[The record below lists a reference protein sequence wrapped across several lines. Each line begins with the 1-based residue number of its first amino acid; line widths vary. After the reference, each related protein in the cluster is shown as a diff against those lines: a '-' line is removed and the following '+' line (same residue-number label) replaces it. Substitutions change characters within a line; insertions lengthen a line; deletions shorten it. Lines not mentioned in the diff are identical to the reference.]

1 MKALRYACY
10 GIVAMMITGC
20 SVNDYCSP
28 SAPEPIDPGNN
39 DGGEHEEPGDIPSN
53 PGIKPTMPIK
63 RRPIVPSQ
71 KLPRPR
77 IVEIYLSD
85 DSTLNITLA
94 SDAGIATITIVD
106 HDNNTA
112 QVYVTEDKHIEIEN
126 LPAGEFEVLVETHGE
141 MESFLIIHN

>member
-1 MKALRYACY
+1 
-10 GIVAMMITGC
+10 MITGC
-20 SVNDYCSP
+20 SVNDYKST
-28 SAPEPIDPGNN
+28 APGLPTDPGNN
-39 DGGEHEEPGDIPSN
+39 DGGENEEPGDTPSN

-126 LPAGEFEVLVETHGE
+126 LPAGEFEVFVETHGE

>member
-1 MKALRYACY
+1 MRYACY

-20 SVNDYCSP
+20 SVNDYKST
-28 SAPEPIDPGNN
+28 APGLPTDPGNN
-39 DGGEHEEPGDIPSN
+39 DGGENEEPGDTPSN

-126 LPAGEFEVLVETHGE
+126 LPAGEFEVFVETHGE

>member
-1 MKALRYACY
+1 MRYACY

-20 SVNDYCSP
+20 SVNDCCSP
-28 SAPEPIDPGNN
+28 GAPEPTIPGNN
-39 DGGEHEEPGDIPSN
+39 DEGEEPGDIPSN
-53 PGIKPTMPIK
+53 PGIKPTIPIK

-141 MESFLIIHN
+141 MESFLIIRN

>member
-10 GIVAMMITGC
+10 GIVAMIITGC
-20 SVNDYCSP
+20 SVNDDRSP
-28 SAPEPIDPGNN
+28 SSPGPIPDT
-39 DGGEHEEPGDIPSN
+39 GGEGENEEPGDIPSN
-53 PGIKPTMPIK
+53 PGIKPTIPIK

>member
-1 MKALRYACY
+1 M
-10 GIVAMMITGC
+10 
-20 SVNDYCSP
+20 
-28 SAPEPIDPGNN
+28 
-39 DGGEHEEPGDIPSN
+39 
-53 PGIKPTMPIK
+53 
-63 RRPIVPSQ
+63 PSQ

-126 LPAGEFEVLVETHGE
+126 LPTGEFEVLVETHGE

>member
-1 MKALRYACY
+1 MKALRYVCY
-10 GIVAMMITGC
+10 GIVAMMTTGC
-20 SVNDYCSP
+20 SVNDCETA
-28 SAPEPIDPGNN
+28 APGLPNDPGNGK
-39 DGGEHEEPGDIPSN
+39 DEENPDPGIPSN

-77 IVEIYLSD
+77 IVEIYLSN

-141 MESFLIIHN
+141 MESFLTKLH

>member
-1 MKALRYACY
+1 
-10 GIVAMMITGC
+10 MITGC
-20 SVNDYCSP
+20 SVNDYKSTAPGLP
-28 SAPEPIDPGNN
+28 SDPG
-39 DGGEHEEPGDIPSN
+39 DGKEEENPDPGIPSN

-141 MESFLIIHN
+141 MESFLIIQN

>member
-1 MKALRYACY
+1 MRYACY

-20 SVNDYCSP
+20 SVNDYKST
-28 SAPEPIDPGNN
+28 APDLPTDPG
-39 DGGEHEEPGDIPSN
+39 DGKEEENPDPGIPSN

-141 MESFLIIHN
+141 MESFLIIQN

>member
-1 MKALRYACY
+1 MRYACY

-20 SVNDYCSP
+20 SVNDCNTA
-28 SAPEPIDPGNN
+28 APGLPIDPGNN
-39 DGGEHEEPGDIPSN
+39 DGGEHEEDIPSN

>member
-20 SVNDYCSP
+20 SVNDYKST
-28 SAPEPIDPGNN
+28 APGLPTDPGNGDEEGN
-39 DGGEHEEPGDIPSN
+39 PEDGGTPSN

-126 LPAGEFEVLVETHGE
+126 LPAGEFEVFVETHGE